1 MNVNVQLKKKK
12 NKRNKRNGKE
22 FNKNKKLIRER
33 EIYKIKDKNC
43 RKSIYSIDK
52 TKPGKGKEGK

>member
-12 NKRNKRNGKE
+12 NKRNKRKE

-52 TKPGKGKEGK
+52 TKPEKGKEGK